1 MESNTTPPSDDL
13 SIYER
18 ERREKRD
25 KLRAMGVD
33 PYGGR
38 TEGVQPLKDVRAQ
51 HKAEF
56 GQDGGP
62 VVTVSGRVMFRKS
75 FGKLTFMTL
84 RDETGDL
91 QVAVD
96 KKRVPETDWNLGS
109 MTSSGPSAQARIFD
123 PARFR

>member
-1 MESNTTPPSDDL
+1 MEA

-18 ERREKRD
+18 ERREKLQ
-25 KLRAMGVD
+25 KLRELGVD

-38 TEGVQPLKDVRAQ
+38 TADIKPLAEVRAL
-51 HKAEF
+51 HKTEF

-62 VVTVSGRVMFRKS
+62 EVTVSGRVMFRKG

-91 QVAVD
+91 QVAID
-96 KKRVPETDWNLGS
+96 KKRVSERDWKINELTDLGD
-109 MTSSGPSAQARIFD
+109 RIVVTGKLG
-123 PARFR
+123 ATKTGEVTIWATG

>member
-1 MESNTTPPSDDL
+1 MAENPINSNQVPPPPSDPAGL

-18 ERREKRD
+18 ERREKRQ
-25 KLRAMGVD
+25 KLRDLGID
-33 PYGGR
+33 PYGSR
-38 TEGVQPLKDVRAQ
+38 TENVQPLADVRAL
-51 HKAEF
+51 HKLEF

-62 VVTVSGRVMFRKS
+62 VVTVSGRVMFRKG

-96 KKRVPETDWNLGS
+96 KKRVGE
-109 MTSSGPSAQARIFD
+109 
-123 PARFR
+123 